1 MVDSS
6 PIKNAGNF
14 FPSPKVKDLEDP
26 GARRQGSW
34 QQRRKQSAFPPIYRQ
49 HRKIMKATVGGTPSR
64 MVVSPTKRAS
74 TVNRHSKAEAKR
86 GVHLGLKLTNVTC
99 EEDQH
104 GKTSSKENVDDP
116 IRKASESGSFNW
128 TSGHVHAENDDGNL
142 ELTSQKVTVE
152 VISAVL
158 VKFLVHGGKIAF
170 LHLLLLSALS

>member
-1 MVDSS
+1 MATAKKAICIPSNIPTTQEDHE
-6 PIKNAGNF
+6 GNSWWNTL
-14 FPSPKVKDLEDP
+14 PH
-26 GARRQGSW
+26 GSLAVEE
-34 QQRRKQSAFPPIYRQ
+34 S
-49 HRKIMKATVGGTPSR
+49 
-64 MVVSPTKRAS
+64 
-74 TVNRHSKAEAKR
+74 VNRHSKAEAKR

-99 EEDQH
+99 EDQH
-104 GKTSSKENVDDP
+104 GKTRSKENVDDP